1 MGRKS
6 ASHGLLPVGRSSCT
20 NVALHIESLT
30 NPVPAAD
37 FAGLCSVLRECVEA
51 GGSIGFVIP
60 IAPGEMEAYWS
71 KVAGDAAAGSR
82 LILVAR
88 ETAGGPVV
96 GSAQLAFESKSNGR
110 HRAEVQKVIVRVSHR
125 RRGIAAAVIAALE
138 SAARARR
145 VTLLFLD
152 TSDGPQGARKFYDA
166 LGYSYV
172 GGIPGYALDAY
183 GTAEMN
189 AIYYK
194 ALA

>member
-1 MGRKS
+1 VLWLRKAYAGRE
-6 ASHGLLPVGRSSCT
+6 GVLRRRLPAGARSCT
-20 NVALHIESLT
+20 NGALHIESLT
-30 NPVPAAD
+30 NPVPTAD

-60 IAPGEMEAYWS
+60 I
-71 KVAGDAAAGSR
+71 
-82 LILVAR
+82 
-88 ETAGGPVV
+88 V

-125 RRGIAAAVIAALE
+125 RRGIAAALIAALE

-152 TSDGPQGARKFYDA
+152 TSDGLQGARKFYDA

>member
-1 MGRKS
+1 
-6 ASHGLLPVGRSSCT
+6 
-20 NVALHIESLT
+20 LHIESLT
-30 NPVPAAD
+30 NPVPPAD

-51 GGSIGFVIP
+51 GGSIGYVVP
-60 IAPGEMEAYWS
+60 IAPGEMEGYWNRV
-71 KVAGDAAAGSR
+71 VAEAAAGTR

-88 ETAGGPVV
+88 ESAGGPVV
-96 GSAQLAFESKSNGR
+96 GSAQLAYESKPNGR
-110 HRAEVQKVIVRVSHR
+110 HRGEVQKVIVRVAFR
-125 RRGIAAAVIAALE
+125 RRGIAAALIAALE
-138 SAARARR
+138 SAARQRR
-145 VTLLFLD
+145 LTLLFLD

-183 GTAEMN
+183 GTPEMN

>member
-1 MGRKS
+1 
-6 ASHGLLPVGRSSCT
+6 
-20 NVALHIESLT
+20 LHIESLT

-51 GGSIGFVIP
+51 GASIGFVVP
-60 IAPGEMEAYWS
+60 LAAGEMEAYWS
-71 KVAGDAAAGSR
+71 RVVGEAAAGTR

-88 ETAGGPVV
+88 DEAGGAVV

-110 HRAEVQKVIVRVSHR
+110 HRAEVQKMIVKVAHR
-125 RRGIAAAVIAALE
+125 RRGIAAALIAALE
-138 SAARARR
+138 TAARARR

-152 TSDGPQGARKFYDA
+152 TSDGKQGARKFYDA

-172 GGIPGYALDAY
+172 GGIPGYALDAF
-183 GTAEMN
+183 GTPEMN